1 MKTLSIITTLFC
13 FSIWVSAQIIHI
25 PDDYSAIQQG
35 IDASATGD
43 TVLVAQG
50 EYFENINFK
59 GRNIAVCSNYVFS
72 GDTQDIENTI
82 INGSNPVDPDTASC
96 VLIVSGENSS
106 AVLQG
111 FTLTGGS
118 GTLWEDEH
126 GPGQFYTEG
135 GGILIQA
142 SSPVIKNNIIS
153 GNEAINIP
161 VGATSAGGGAIRCGD
176 GNPQILN
183 NIITFNQGRYGGG
196 IVLNYSGAVIK
207 NNIIAYN
214 TGGQDFGGGG
224 LWCLLNGAN
233 PVIIENNTISANH
246 SALGGGGV
254 RLWSTV
260 ATITNNIIWGNTAAN
275 NPQIQGNSGNVT
287 YCCIENGYNGTGNIN
302 VNPQFV
308 TGNFILDDN
317 SDCVDAGSP
326 DAAYNDPED
335 PDNAGFALY
344 PAKGLLISDIGVYG
358 GPGCLELPQILTSIN
373 ETQNK
378 QEQKVCLLQNPIN
391 NQIIHLKSM
400 SVEDLHFSFFLLDVQ
415 GKMLFANSMD
425 LVAEES
431 LKIPV
436 SGIGAGVYI
445 LRIVYSG
452 GRFETMKLV
461 IQ

>member
-1 MKTLSIITTLFC
+1 VTFLFLSIWLQ
-13 FSIWVSAQIIHI
+13 AQIIHI
-25 PDDYSAIQQG
+25 PDDYSSIQQG
-35 IDASATGD
+35 INASVTGD

-59 GRNIAVCSNYVFS
+59 GKNIVVCSNYVFS
-72 GDTQDIENTI
+72 GDSQDIINTI
-82 INGSNPVDPDTASC
+82 INGSNPADPDTASC

-106 AVLQG
+106 ALLQG

-135 GGILIQA
+135 GAILIQA
-142 SSPVIKNNIIS
+142 SSPTIKNNIIS

-207 NNIIAYN
+207 NNVIAYN

-233 PVIIENNTISANH
+233 PVIIENNTIAENH
-246 SALGGGGV
+246 SALGGGGI

-260 ATITNNIIWGNTAAN
+260 ATLVNNIVCGNTAAN

-287 YCCIENGYNGTGNIN
+287 YCCIENGWNGTGNIN
-302 VNPQFV
+302 VNPQFI

-317 SDCVDAGSP
+317 SECVDAGDP
-326 DAAYNDPED
+326 DEAYNDPED
-335 PDNAGFALY
+335 PDNTGFALY
-344 PAKGLLISDIGVYG
+344 PAKGFVTSDIGVYG
-358 GPGCLELPQILTSIN
+358 GPGCLELPQILTSVN
-373 ETQNK
+373 ELGNK
-378 QEQKVCLLQNPIN
+378 PSKKVCLIQNPVLNKTI
-391 NQIIHLKSM
+391 QLKSI
-400 SVEDLHFSFFLLDVQ
+400 SDNDLHFSYTIFDVQ
-415 GKMLFANSMD
+415 GKMQNESTID
-425 LVAEES
+425 LASGET

-436 SGIGAGVYI
+436 AKIGKGFYI
-445 LRIVYSG
+445 LRLVYSG
-452 GRFETMKLV
+452 DLNEIVKMI